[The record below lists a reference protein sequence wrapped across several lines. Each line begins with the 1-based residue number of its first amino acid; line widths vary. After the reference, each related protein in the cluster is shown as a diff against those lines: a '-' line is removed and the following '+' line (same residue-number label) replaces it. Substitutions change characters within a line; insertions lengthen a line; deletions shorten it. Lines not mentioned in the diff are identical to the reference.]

1 MLCFVLFTR
10 YFRLVVIYLES
21 HTFLLSYCS
30 LGTKLMW
37 KETVPG
43 ASPGLSRVLK
53 VTPSRLQSLRG
64 DIRTCF
70 REHFICTV
78 FSYGFCRKII

>member
-21 HTFLLSYCS
+21 HTSYCS
-30 LGTKLMW
+30 LETKLMW
-37 KETVPG
+37 KQTVPG
-43 ASPGLSRVLK
+43 ASPGLSGVLK
-53 VTPSRLQSLRG
+53 VTPSSLQSLRG

-70 REHFICTV
+70 RKHFICTV
-78 FSYGFCRKII
+78 FSYGFCSEIIQQ